1 VNKVFIIAEA
11 GVNHN
16 GNLEQAIK
24 LIDIAYEAKADAVKF
39 QMFKAERLVTKTL
52 DKVAYQINNMK
63 SVETQYEML
72 KRLELK
78 DDDYVKI
85 KKYCDKK
92 GIIFLCTPF
101 DEFNADFL
109 DAIGVEKFK
118 IPSGEITNKPLIQHI
133 AKKNKPIILSTGM
146 SDLEEIN
153 QSISWINEV
162 WRNFSAFPVL
172 SLMHCVTAYPAQP
185 EDINLKV
192 IQTLKDKFNL
202 SVGLSDHTSGIEI
215 SIAAVALGA
224 ELIEK
229 HFTISRDLEGP
240 DHKAS
245 VEPIELRQL
254 VSSIRN
260 VEIAMGN
267 GIKCPVKDEEIIKTQ
282 VRKSIVSI
290 KFIKKGEVITNENIF
305 LKRPGTGIS
314 PEYFESVIG
323 MKVKQDIEKDT
334 VLKWDMLQ
342 NA

>member
-1 VNKVFIIAEA
+1 MNKVFIIAEA